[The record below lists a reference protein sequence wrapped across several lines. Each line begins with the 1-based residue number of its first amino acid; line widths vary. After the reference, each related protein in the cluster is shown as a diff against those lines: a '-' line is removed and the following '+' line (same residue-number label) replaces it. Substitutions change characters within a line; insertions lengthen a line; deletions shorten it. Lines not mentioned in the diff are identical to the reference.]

1 MKKAIYVAA
10 NWKMHKTLQEGLELG
25 TAFSEYQVPRGVTA
39 VVNAP
44 AIHLAG
50 LAEAFANGNGWSAGA
65 QNCHQAESGA
75 YTGEISAGMIASTG
89 ARYVVL
95 GHSERRIYFQETD
108 ALVLDKIR
116 SARRAGL
123 IPIYCCGESLDIR
136 ESGAERSYVE
146 RQLNESILQLDPE
159 EIGGVWIAY
168 EPVWAIGT
176 GRTASPQQAQDMHA
190 FIRQLLSDRFGR
202 DVAASVP
209 VLYGGSCNP
218 ANARELFSLADVD
231 GGLIGGASLKYE
243 DFTALLRIAGELI
256 GS

>member
-25 TAFSEYQVPRGVTA
+25 EMFSKYQVTHGVTA

-50 LAEAFANGNGWSAGA
+50 LAGIFAGSGWSAGA
-65 QNCHQAESGA
+65 QNCHQADSGA
-75 YTGEISAGMIASTG
+75 YTGELSAGMVASTG

-123 IPIYCCGESLDIR
+123 IPIYCCGEPLAIR
-136 ESGAERSYVE
+136 ESGEERPYVE
-146 RQLNESILQLDPE
+146 NQLRESILQLDPE
-159 EIGGVWIAY
+159 EIRDLWVAY

-190 FIRQLLSDRFGR
+190 FIRRLLTDRFGQ
-202 DVAASVP
+202 DKAACIP
-209 VLYGGSCNP
+209 ILYGGSCNP
-218 ANARELFSLADVD
+218 GNARELFSLEDVD
-231 GGLIGGASLKYE
+231 GGLIGGASLKYD
-243 DFTALLRIAGELI
+243 DFTALLSIAGELI
-256 GS
+256 RA